1 MPDTK
6 LRCYLAG
13 AESLLIHCAEALL
26 QRGHTICGVVTSAS
40 QLESWARGAG
50 LPVLAPGADLASRL
64 TEPFD
69 YFFSIT
75 NLSMIRPD
83 VLALARRGGIN
94 FHDGPL
100 PRYAGLYVTAWAL
113 IHREAAHG
121 VTWHVMT
128 EGADEGDILEQKL
141 FDLRGDET
149 SFVLNTRCYEAAIE
163 SFGELVDKLG
173 NGTVAPRAQAM
184 AERSYFGLATRP
196 AAAATLDWTKSADE
210 LAALVRALDF
220 GPVNNPLAL
229 PKFLVGE
236 ELITTLAAEV
246 VEGSGAPGTIVR
258 IDGEVLVVATGE
270 GALALGDLRC
280 PRGVPVALADLAARH
295 GLRAGTVLRGLAA
308 DTAARVSEVN
318 QAVCRHEHFWV
329 DRLDKLTPVELP
341 YADRTGKPA
350 QKPAHAPLD
359 LARNTLSA
367 DELVTALAAYLG
379 RVCNAD
385 FPGFYDLAYRD
396 PALAERIAGAEPYF
410 ASHVPLRVALK
421 MDAGFDAAHA
431 VMADELARIRKR
443 GSYAVDAIG
452 RHTSLRARPALVGRD
467 RWRVTVEQVAPAVV
481 SGAEYRPPAGAELA
495 VAIATDGS
503 ACAWHYDPSVL
514 ADDVIAAM
522 QRQFATMLGG
532 VAIDRARPL
541 AQQPILSEA
550 EQRKV
555 LFDWN
560 ATAADYPRDVCVH
573 QLFEQQ
579 VARTPHAPALAY
591 LQEELSYA
599 ELDARANRLAHH
611 LRAFGVGPDVLVG
624 VCVERSTEMLV
635 ATLGVLKAGGAYV
648 PLDPAY
654 PADRIALMLED
665 SNVPVLI
672 SQQALRER
680 LPAGA
685 SEDRPRVVLPKV
697 VLIDADWSAIA
708 ARPATAPASGVG
720 PANLAYTIYTSGSTG
735 RPKGVMVEHR
745 NVVNF
750 FTGMDERLE
759 HRDGQPGAWLA
770 VTSLSFDIS
779 VLELFWT
786 LARGFKVVLHSDKA
800 DDAVIARARMRHADR
815 PITFSL
821 MYFASD
827 EGENQSSADKYKL
840 LIEGAKFG
848 DTHGF
853 AAVWTPER
861 HFHAFGGLYPNP
873 SVAAAAL
880 ATITQ
885 RIHLRAASVVMPL
898 HHPIRVAEEWSL
910 VDNLSNG
917 RVGISFASGWQP
929 NDFIVYKPERFEQR
943 KQVMLE
949 DIETVRR
956 LWRGETFKATSPL
969 GKEIE
974 VRTLPRP
981 VQKELPFWV
990 TAAGNPETFRAAGE
1004 LGANVLTHL
1013 LGQTVEEV
1021 GEKIRVYREA
1031 RVKAGHAGPGQVT
1044 VMLHTFVGPDAAVVK
1059 ETVREPM
1066 KAYLRSSVEL
1076 IKAAAWTFPTF
1087 KQKADAT
1094 GKTPAQI
1101 FDEEDLSPEDLD
1113 AVLDHAFARY
1123 YDTSGLFGTPASC
1136 LAMIDRLKGIGVDD
1150 VGCLLDYGV
1159 ASAKVLAHLPYLGE
1173 LRELA
1178 TQSGAAAAARDY
1190 SLAAQVERHGVTH
1203 LQCTPSQMSMI
1214 LAGEQTRAALRGLR
1228 KVMVGGEAFPA
1239 ALASDLRAA
1248 SNADIL
1254 DMYGPTETTIWST
1267 THVVAGDGSAVP
1279 IGRPI
1284 VNTKIYLLD
1293 QHRQPV
1299 PIGAAGELYIGG
1311 DGVVRGYYERP
1322 ELTAERFVRDPWSS
1336 TPEARMYRTG
1346 DLARYRDDG
1355 VIDFLGRVDFQVKVR
1370 GYRIELGEIE
1380 AHIGQ
1385 DDAVREV
1392 VVVARED
1399 VAGDKRLV
1407 AYMVAE
1413 SGKTVDIEAL
1423 RTRLREQLPDYMVPA
1438 SFVVLDKF
1446 PLTPNAKV
1454 DRKALPAPDKVQAR
1468 TTAEYVAPA
1477 GELEQSIAKVWTEI
1491 LNVSKVGMDDN
1502 FFDLGGHSLLT
1513 VQIHRQ
1519 LKDVVG
1525 KPLAL
1530 TDLFRFPTIRTL
1542 VDFLQGDGGS
1552 EAMEKSKDRAE
1563 ARKAALSRR
1572 AAQRDRKRN

>member
-1 MPDTK
+1 MPDNK
-6 LRCYLAG
+6 LRCYVAG

-26 QRGHTICGVVTSAS
+26 QRGHTICGVVTAAS
-40 QLESWARGAG
+40 QLEGWARNAG
-50 LPVLAPGADLASRL
+50 IPVIAPGADLAVRL

-83 VLALARRGGIN
+83 VLAKARLGGIN

-113 IHREAAHG
+113 MNRETSHG

-163 SFGELVDKLG
+163 SFGALVDKLG
-173 NGTVAPRAQAM
+173 AGAATPRAQNM
-184 AERSYFGLATRP
+184 AERSYFGFASRP
-196 AAAATLDWTKSADE
+196 AAAATLDWSKSAEE

-220 GPVNNPLAL
+220 GPVANPLAL
-229 PKFLVGE
+229 PKLMVGDE
-236 ELITTLAAEV
+236 MVTTLAAEV
-246 VEGSGAPGTIVR
+246 VEGSGEPGTIVR
-258 IDGEVLVVATGE
+258 IDDQALVVATGE
-270 GALALGDLRC
+270 GALQLGDLRC
-280 PRGVPVALADLAARH
+280 PRGVPIAPAELAARH
-295 GLRAGTVLRGLAA
+295 GLRTGTVLRGLEPAA
-308 DTAARVSEVN
+308 AARLSEVN
-318 QAVCRHEHFWV
+318 ESVCRHEQFWV
-329 DRLDKLTPVELP
+329 ERLDRFTPVEIP
-341 YADRTGKPA
+341 YADRSGKPA
-350 QKPAHAPLD
+350 QKPVHATLD
-359 LARNTLSA
+359 LSKHKLPA

-385 FPGFYDLAYRD
+385 GFDLAYRD
-396 PALAERIAGAEPYF
+396 PALAERIAGADAYF
-410 ASHVPLRVALK
+410 ASHVPLRVAIK

-431 VMADELARIRKR
+431 AMAEELTRVRKR
-443 GSYAVDAIG
+443 GSHAVDAVG
-452 RHTSLRARPALVGRD
+452 RHPSLRARPSLVGRD
-467 RWRVTVEQVAPAVV
+467 RWRVTVEQVSAV
-481 SGAEYRPPAGAELA
+481 SDYRPPAGAELA

-503 ACAWHYDPSVL
+503 TCAWHYDPSVL

-522 QRQFATMLGG
+522 QRQFATMLGA

-573 QLFEQQ
+573 QIFEQQ

-591 LQEELSYA
+591 LQEELTYA

-611 LRAFGVGPDVLVG
+611 LRGLGVGPDVLVG

-635 ATLGVLKAGGAYV
+635 ATLGVMKAGGAYV

-665 SNVPVLI
+665 SKVPVLI

-680 LPAGA
+680 LPADATGA
-685 SEDRPRVVLPKV
+685 GRKL

-708 ARPATAPASGVG
+708 TQPATAPASGVG
-720 PANLAYTIYTSGSTG
+720 PANIAYTIYTSGSTG

-759 HRDGQPGAWLA
+759 HRDGQPGVWLA

-800 DDAVIARARMRHADR
+800 DDAAIARARMRHADR

-827 EGENQSSADKYKL
+827 EGENESSADKYKL
-840 LIEGAKFG
+840 LIEGTKFG
-848 DTHGF
+848 DAQGF

-898 HHPIRVAEEWSL
+898 HHPIRVTEEWSL

-929 NDFIVYKPERFEQR
+929 NDFILYKPERFEQR
-943 KQVMLE
+943 KQVMLD

-956 LWRGETFKATSPL
+956 LWRGETFKAVSPL
-969 GKEIE
+969 GKEIQ

-1031 RVKAGHAGPGQVT
+1031 RAKAGHEGPGQVT
-1044 VMLHTFVGPDAAVVK
+1044 IMLHTFIGPDAAAVK

-1094 GKTPAQI
+1094 GKTPAQV
-1101 FDEEDLSPEDLD
+1101 FEEEDLSPEDLD
-1113 AVLDHAFARY
+1113 AVLDHAFNRY
-1123 YDTSGLFGTPASC
+1123 YETSGLFGTPASC
-1136 LAMIDRLKGIGVDD
+1136 LAMIDKLKGIGVDD

-1159 ASAKVLAHLPYLGE
+1159 PSAKVLAHLPYLGE

-1178 TQSGAAAAARDY
+1178 TQSGSAAAARDY

-1239 ALASDLRAA
+1239 ALAADLRSAT
-1248 SNADIL
+1248 NGDIL

-1267 THVVAGDGSAVP
+1267 THKVPGDGTAVP

-1284 VNTKIYLLD
+1284 ANTKIYILD

-1299 PIGAAGELYIGG
+1299 PVGAAGELYIGG

-1336 TPEARMYRTG
+1336 TPNARMYRTG

-1355 VIDFLGRVDFQVKVR
+1355 VIDFLGRADFQVKVR

-1380 AHIGQ
+1380 AHVAQ
-1385 DDAVREV
+1385 DGAVREV

-1407 AYMVAE
+1407 AYMVAHT
-1413 SGKTVDIEAL
+1413 GKTVDIEAL
-1423 RTRLREQLPDYMVPA
+1423 RTRLRDQLPDYMVPSA
-1438 SFVVLDKF
+1438 FVVMDKF

-1454 DRKALPAPDKVQAR
+1454 DRKALPAPDKVAAR
-1468 TTAEYVAPA
+1468 TKAEYVAPA
-1477 GELEQSIAKVWTEI
+1477 GELEQAIAKVWTEV
-1491 LNVSKVGMDDN
+1491 LNLSKVGMDDN

-1519 LKDVVG
+1519 LKELVD

-1530 TDLFRFPTIRTL
+1530 TDLFRFPTIRSL
-1542 VDFLQGDGGS
+1542 VEFLQGDGGS

-1572 AAQRDRKRN
+1572 AALRDRKRT

>member
-1 MPDTK
+1 MSETT

-26 QRGHTICGVVTSAS
+26 QRGHIICGVVTEAP
-40 QLESWARGAG
+40 QLQGWARQAG
-50 LPVLAPGADLASRL
+50 ITTIAPGADLASRL

-83 VLALARRGGIN
+83 VLAKARRGGIN

-113 IHREAAHG
+113 INRETAHG

-128 EGADEGDILEQKL
+128 AGADEGDILEQKL

-149 SFVLNTRCYEAAIE
+149 SFVLNTRCYEAGIE
-163 SFGELVDKLG
+163 SFGELIDKLATG
-173 NGTVAPRAQAM
+173 AATPRVQDLS
-184 AERSYFGLATRP
+184 ERSYFGFASRP
-196 AAAATLDWTKSADE
+196 TAAATLDFTRPADE

-229 PKFLVGE
+229 PKLLLGDELVTA
-236 ELITTLAAEV
+236 LRAEV
-246 VEGSGAPGTIVR
+246 LEDSGAPGTILRVDTAG
-258 IDGEVLVVATGE
+258 DGTLVVATAE

-280 PRGVPVALADLAARH
+280 PQGVPVAVADLAARH
-295 GLRAGTVLRGLAA
+295 GLREGTALRPLAA

-318 QAVCRHEHFWV
+318 QDVCRSEHFWV
-329 DRLDKLTPVELP
+329 QRLDTLTPVEIP
-341 YADRTGKPA
+341 YADRTGAPA
-350 QKPAHAPLD
+350 QKPVHAELD
-359 LARNTLSA
+359 LARSGLSA

-379 RVCNAD
+379 RVSGAEV
-385 FPGFYDLAYRD
+385 FDLAYRD
-396 PALAERIAGAEPYF
+396 PALATRLAGAERFF
-410 ASHVPLRVALK
+410 ASHVPLRAVPRL
-421 MDAGFDAAHA
+421 DAGFDAAHA
-431 VMADELARIRKR
+431 AMAEELARVRKR
-443 GSYAVDAIG
+443 GSYALDAVA

-467 RWRVTVEQVAPAVV
+467 RWRVTVELVTSLAD
-481 SGAEYRPPAGAELA
+481 YRPPAGAELA
-495 VAIATDGS
+495 VAIAADGS
-503 ACAWHYDPSVL
+503 ACAWHHDPAVL
-514 ADDVIAAM
+514 SRDVVAAM

-532 VAIDRARPL
+532 VALDRARPL
-541 AQQPILSEA
+541 GEQPILSEA

-555 LFDWN
+555 LVEWN
-560 ATAADYPRDVCVH
+560 ATAADYPREACVH
-573 QLFEQQ
+573 TLFEQQ
-579 VARTPHAPALAY
+579 AARTPGAPALAY
-591 LQEELSYA
+591 LHETLTYA

-611 LRAFGVGPDVLVG
+611 LRALGVGPDVLVG
-624 VCVERSTEMLV
+624 VCVERSLEMLV
-635 ATLGVLKAGGAYV
+635 ATLGVMKAGGAYV
-648 PLDPAY
+648 PMDPAY
-654 PADRIALMLED
+654 PPDRIALMLED
-665 SNVPVLI
+665 SQVPVLI

-680 LPAGA
+680 LPAHAGQ
-685 SEDRPRVVLPKV
+685 SGPRV
-697 VLIDADWSAIA
+697 VLIDADWGAIA
-708 ARPATAPASGVG
+708 AQPATPVASGVG

-750 FTGMDERLE
+750 FTGMDDRLE
-759 HRDGQPGAWLA
+759 QRDGQGGVWLA

-800 DDAVIARARMRHADR
+800 DDAAIARARMRHADR

-827 EGENQSSADKYKL
+827 EGENDSSADKYKL

-910 VDNLSNG
+910 VDNLSGG

-929 NDFIVYKPERFEQR
+929 NDFILYKPERFEQR
-943 KQVMLE
+943 KQVMLD

-1031 RVKAGHAGPGQVT
+1031 RAKAGHAGPGQVT
-1044 VMLHTFVGPDAAVVK
+1044 VMLHTFVGPDADVVK
-1059 ETVREPM
+1059 ETVRAPM
-1066 KAYLRSSVEL
+1066 KAYLKSSVEL

-1101 FDEEDLSPEDLD
+1101 FEEEDLSPEDLD
-1113 AVLDHAFARY
+1113 AMLDHAFARY
-1123 YDTSGLFGTPASC
+1123 YETSGLFGTPASC

-1159 ASAKVLAHLPYLGE
+1159 PSAKVLAHLRYLGQ
-1173 LRELA
+1173 LRDLA
-1178 TQSGAAAAARDY
+1178 TQSAGAGAADDY
-1190 SLAAQVERHGVTH
+1190 SLAAQVGRHGVTH

-1214 LAGEQTRAALRGLR
+1214 LAGEQSRAALRGLR

-1239 ALASDLRAA
+1239 ALASDLRSAT
-1248 SNADIL
+1248 SADIVN
-1254 DMYGPTETTIWST
+1254 MYGPTETTIWST
-1267 THVVAGDGSAVP
+1267 TQPVPGDGRSVP

-1284 VNTKIYLLD
+1284 ANTKIYVLD
-1293 QHRQPV
+1293 QRRQPV

-1311 DGVVRGYYERP
+1311 DGVVRGYYQRA
-1322 ELTAERFVRDPWSS
+1322 ELTAERFVRDPFSS
-1336 TPEARMYRTG
+1336 APEARMYRTG
-1346 DLARYRDDG
+1346 DLARFREDG
-1355 VIDFLGRVDFQVKVR
+1355 VVEFLGRADFQVKVR

-1380 AHIGQ
+1380 AHIGRDQ
-1385 DDAVREV
+1385 AVREV

-1413 SGKTVDIEAL
+1413 AGRAVEIEAL
-1423 RTRLREQLPDYMVPA
+1423 RDRLRAELPDYMVP
-1438 SFVVLDKF
+1438 SNFVVLDKF

-1454 DRKALPAPDKVQAR
+1454 DRKALPAPDKVAAR
-1468 TTAEYVAPA
+1468 STAEYVAPA
-1477 GELEQSIAKVWTEI
+1477 GELEQSIAEVWAEV
-1491 LNVSKVGMDDN
+1491 LNVSQVGMDDN

-1513 VQIHRQ
+1513 VQMHRR
-1519 LKDVVG
+1519 LKELVDR
-1525 KPLAL
+1525 PLAL

-1542 VDFLQGDGGS
+1542 VEFLQGDGGS
-1552 EAMEKSKDRAE
+1552 ENMEKSKDRAE

-1572 AAQRDRKRN
+1572 AAQRDRRRK